1 MLSSPLP
8 LPLEEPPGFELSPLF
23 GFLDGFSDW
32 LVFFLLALKKR
43 QIIAIINIKEPPHIL
58 KKEKHACNIIIKST
72 SEANSELP
80 TV

>member
-32 LVFFLLALKKR
+32 LVFFLLALKK
-43 QIIAIINIKEPPHIL
+43 KD
-58 KKEKHACNIIIKST
+58 K
-72 SEANSELP
+72 
-80 TV
+80 

>member
-8 LPLEEPPGFELSPLF
+8 LPLAEPPGFELSPLF

-32 LVFFLLALKKR
+32 LVFFLLALKKKTDNCNNEYKR
-43 QIIAIINIKEPPHIL
+43 TTSYI
-58 KKEKHACNIIIKST
+58 KKEMHACNMIIKSNY
-72 SEANSELP
+72 EATSELP